1 MRVRCCGEVRPVSLA
16 CVHIGLYMTALKAIV
31 GVGAVILA
39 SHGFHFYRRSRED
52 ELMEVYMDVQ
62 DRAAFYK
69 SRHDQIAAT
78 YDADFESYEWS
89 KRIHKFR
96 GVLLS
101 YAEGKVLE
109 IGVGTGRNW
118 PYYPKECHIVGIDWS
133 SEMLKES
140 DKKASGLKH
149 LILMQM
155 DGRKVKF
162 PDDTFDTVVATF
174 ALSSCPDPDL
184 MLAEMVRVC
193 RPRGKI
199 LLLDRGMGMAFLGN
213 TLLEMYRYE
222 YLMEYGYDQCLD
234 VEEVVRKAAVEVE
247 VEEHKHG
254 GQLHFY
260 LLRPRKS

>member
-1 MRVRCCGEVRPVSLA
+1 MA
-16 CVHIGLYMTALKAIV
+16 ALRAIV
-31 GVGAVILA
+31 GVGAVVLG

-52 ELMEVYMDVQ
+52 ELMALFTDTQ
-62 DRAAFYK
+62 DRDTFYR
-69 SRHDQIAAT
+69 SRHDQIAST
-78 YDADFESYEWS
+78 YDSQFESFEWS

-109 IGVGTGRNW
+109 VGVGTGRNW
-118 PYYPKECHIVGIDWS
+118 PYYPKECHVVGIDWS
-133 SEMLKES
+133 LEMLKES
-140 DKKASGLKH
+140 DKRASECKH

-155 DGRKVKF
+155 DGRKIKF
-162 PDDTFDTVVATF
+162 PDDAFDTVVATF
-174 ALSSCPDPDL
+174 ALSSCPNPDQ

-193 RPRGKI
+193 RPQGRI
-199 LLLDRGMGMAFLGN
+199 LLLDRGIGTTFLGN

-222 YLMEYGYDQCLD
+222 YLMEYGYDQCLEL
-234 VEEVVRKAAVEVE
+234 EEVVRKAAVDVE